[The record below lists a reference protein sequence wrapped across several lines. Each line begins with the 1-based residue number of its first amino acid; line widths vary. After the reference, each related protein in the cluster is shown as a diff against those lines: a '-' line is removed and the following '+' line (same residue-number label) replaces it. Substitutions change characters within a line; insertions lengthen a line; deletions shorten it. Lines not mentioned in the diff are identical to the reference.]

1 MTYWQNYAFISEGKV
16 KNIGVYEPNG
26 AYTLAN
32 MQAKFSLNDS
42 EAEAVNVTQ
51 IPVMI
56 GDDYKDGTFYRN
68 GIKIEKLPT
77 DEEEI
82 TELKH
87 AVESLRD
94 DSTNTSDAVDDIIIS
109 MLGG

>member
-16 KNIGVYEPNG
+16 RNIAVYEPNG
-26 AYTLAN
+26 SYTLAN
-32 MQAKFSLNDS
+32 MQAKLTLNDS
-42 EAEAVNVTQ
+42 TAEAVNVTQ

-56 GDDYKDGTFYRN
+56 GDDYKDGAFYRN
-68 GIKIEKLPT
+68 GIQIEKLPT

-82 TELKH
+82 KELKRT
-87 AVESLRD
+87 VENLEN
-94 DSTNTSDAVDDIIIS
+94 DSSNTSDAVDDIIIS